1 VWLKRPNF
9 TAKINLVKKE
19 HFKGLDSLRFFAA
32 LAVFFTH
39 VELIKKFTGFG
50 THWIDPEERITKFTV
65 FQSVMSKEID
75 PISPLIAYSS
85 ALGVVFFFVLSGF
98 LITYLLLKEKESN
111 NSIAIGKFY
120 LRRALRI
127 WPLYYLIFILGFFVL
142 PYFDFFA
149 VPGQDIFFQQNFWGN
164 LLLYAFFMPNLAF
177 AIYTTAVPNIG
188 QSWSIGVEEQFYL
201 LWPLLIRKSKNVLK
215 SILWIAG
222 IIIALKGLILL
233 SAPFVKIEVLVV
245 LKKFLAMSKLECMAL
260 GGLGAY
266 VLFNKKDQIL
276 RIVYKPL
283 TQITSVIM
291 IPILIYFIPNALED
305 ILHLLF
311 SISFL
316 VIILNVAGNE
326 NSILRFENRVLQY
339 LGRISYGFY
348 MFHVMCI
355 VFTIHTLDKYI
366 GLNNDI
372 TTPQHIL
379 LYGISFLLTV
389 AVSSLS
395 YHIFEMAF
403 IRLKDKYAQPKLT
416 TETAHEDV

>member
-1 VWLKRPNF
+1 LKSLNF
-9 TAKINLVKKE
+9 TAKIFVVKKE
-19 HFKGLDSLRFFAA
+19 YFKGLDSLRFFAA

-75 PISPLIAYSS
+75 PLSPLIAYSS

-98 LITYLLLKEKESN
+98 LITYLLLKERQSN

-120 LRRALRI
+120 LRRAFRI

-142 PYFDFFA
+142 PYLDFFA
-149 VPGQDIFFQQNFWGN
+149 VPGQDNFFQQNFWGN
-164 LLLYAFFMPNLAF
+164 LMLYAFFMPNLAF
-177 AIYTTAVPNIG
+177 SIYTTAVPNIG

-201 LWPLLIRKSKNVLK
+201 VWPLLIRKSKNVLK

-222 IIIALKGLILL
+222 TIITLKGIILL
-233 SAPFVKIEVLVV
+233 SSPFVNIEVLAVI
-245 LKKFLAMSKLECMAL
+245 KKFLAMSKLECMAL

-266 VLFNKKDQIL
+266 VLFNNKEEIL
-276 RIVYKPL
+276 RIVYMPIS
-283 TQITSVIM
+283 QITSVVI
-291 IPILIYFIPNALED
+291 IPILIYFTPTAFED

-316 VIILNVAGNE
+316 VIILNVASNKK
-326 NSILRFENRVLQY
+326 SLLRFESRILQY

-355 VFTIHTLDKYI
+355 VFTIHFLDKYI
-366 GLNNDI
+366 GLDNDI
-372 TTPQHIL
+372 TTPQHLL

-395 YHIFEMAF
+395 YHIFEKAF
-403 IRLKDKYAQPKLT
+403 IRLKDKYAQPKS
-416 TETAHEDV
+416 EIAQEDV

>member
-1 VWLKRPNF
+1 M
-9 TAKINLVKKE
+9 VKKE
-19 HFKGLDSLRFFAA
+19 YFKGLDSLRFFAA

-75 PISPLIAYSS
+75 PLSPLIAYSS

-98 LITYLLLKEKESN
+98 LITYLLLKERQSN

-120 LRRALRI
+120 LRRAFRI

-142 PYFDFFA
+142 PYLDFFA
-149 VPGQDIFFQQNFWGN
+149 VPGQDNFFQQNFWGN
-164 LLLYAFFMPNLAF
+164 LMLYAFFMPNLAF
-177 AIYTTAVPNIG
+177 SIYTTAVPNIG

-201 LWPLLIRKSKNVLK
+201 VWPLLIRKSKNVLK

-222 IIIALKGLILL
+222 TIITLKGIILL
-233 SAPFVKIEVLVV
+233 SSPFVNIEVLAVI
-245 LKKFLAMSKLECMAL
+245 KKFLAMSKLECMAL

-266 VLFNKKDQIL
+266 VLFNNKEEIL
-276 RIVYKPL
+276 RIVYMPIS
-283 TQITSVIM
+283 QITSVVI
-291 IPILIYFIPNALED
+291 IPILIYFTPTAFED

-316 VIILNVAGNE
+316 VIILNVASNKK
-326 NSILRFENRVLQY
+326 SLLRFESRILQY

-355 VFTIHTLDKYI
+355 VFTIHFLDKYI
-366 GLNNDI
+366 GLDNDI
-372 TTPQHIL
+372 TTPQHLL

-395 YHIFEMAF
+395 YHIFEKAF
-403 IRLKDKYAQPKLT
+403 IRLKDKYAQPKS
-416 TETAHEDV
+416 EIAQEDV

>member
-1 VWLKRPNF
+1 
-9 TAKINLVKKE
+9 VKKE
-19 HFKGLDSLRFFAA
+19 YFKGLDSLRFFAA

-50 THWIDPEERITKFTV
+50 SHWIDPEERITKFTV

-98 LITYLLLKEKESN
+98 LITYLLLKEKQSN
-111 NSIAIGKFY
+111 NSIALGKFY

-142 PYFDFFA
+142 PYVDFFA
-149 VPGQDIFFQQNFWGN
+149 VPGQDNFFQQNFWGN
-164 LLLYAFFMPNLAF
+164 LLLYACFMPNLAF

-188 QSWSIGVEEQFYL
+188 QSWSVGVEEQFYL

-222 IIIALKGLILL
+222 TIITLKGLILL
-233 SAPFVKIEVLVV
+233 SAPFVKIESLIV

-266 VLFNKKDQIL
+266 FLFHKKEQLLHI
-276 RIVYKPL
+276 IYKPL
-283 TQITSVIM
+283 SQILSVIM
-291 IPILIYFIPNALED
+291 IPILIYFIPTALED

-326 NSILRFENRVLQY
+326 KSLLKFENRVLQY

-416 TETAHEDV
+416 TETAQEDV

>member
-1 VWLKRPNF
+1 M
-9 TAKINLVKKE
+9 KKE
-19 HFKGLDSLRFFAA
+19 YFKGLDSLRFFAA

-75 PISPLIAYSS
+75 PLSPLIAYSS

-98 LITYLLLKEKESN
+98 LITFLLLKEKEQN
-111 NSIAIGKFY
+111 NSIAIKKFY

-142 PYFDFFA
+142 PYLDFFA
-149 VPGQDIFFQQNFWGN
+149 VPGQDNFFQQNFWGN

-177 AIYTTAVPNIG
+177 SIYTTAVPNIG

-215 SILWIAG
+215 SILWITS

-233 SAPFVKIEVLVV
+233 SAPFVKLDALVV

-266 VLFNKKDQIL
+266 VLFNNKEKIL
-276 RIVYKPL
+276 RIVYRPIS
-283 TQITSVIM
+283 QITSVVIL
-291 IPILIYFIPNALED
+291 PILIYFTPTAFED

-316 VIILNVAGNE
+316 VIILNVASNE
-326 NSILRFENRVLQY
+326 KSLLRFENSTLQY

-348 MFHVMCI
+348 MFHVICI
-355 VFTIHTLDKYI
+355 VFTIHFLDKYI
-366 GLNNDI
+366 GLDNDI
-372 TTPQHIL
+372 SKPQHIL
-379 LYGISFLLTV
+379 LYGLSFLLTV

-395 YHIFEMAF
+395 YHIFEKAF
-403 IRLKDKYAQPKLT
+403 IRLKDKYAQPQPR
-416 TETAHEDV
+416 TEIAQEDV

>member
-1 VWLKRPNF
+1 MKSLNF
-9 TAKINLVKKE
+9 TPKNILVKKE
-19 HFKGLDSLRFFAA
+19 YFKGLDSLRFFAA

-50 THWIDPEERITKFTV
+50 THWIDPEERITKFNV
-65 FQSVMSKEID
+65 FQSVISKEID
-75 PISPLIAYSS
+75 PLSPLIAYSS

-98 LITYLLLKEKESN
+98 LITYLLLKEKQSN
-111 NSIAIGKFY
+111 NTIAIGKFY
-120 LRRALRI
+120 LRRAFRI
-127 WPLYYLIFILGFFVL
+127 WPLYYLIFVLGFFVL
-142 PYFDFFA
+142 PFFDFFA
-149 VPGQDIFFQQNFWGN
+149 VPGQDNFFQQNFWGN
-164 LLLYAFFMPNLAF
+164 LTLYAFFMPNLAF
-177 AIYTTAVPNIG
+177 SIYTTAVPNIG

-222 IIIALKGLILL
+222 CIIVLKGIILL
-233 SAPFVKIEVLVV
+233 FSPFVKLDALVV

-266 VLFNKKDQIL
+266 ILFNKKEKIL
-276 RIVYKPL
+276 HLVYKPISQVL
-283 TQITSVIM
+283 SIVI
-291 IPILIYFIPNALED
+291 IPILIYFTPTAFED

-316 VIILNVAGNE
+316 VIILNVASNE
-326 NSILRFENRVLQY
+326 KSLLRFENRILQY

-355 VFTIHTLDKYI
+355 VFTIHFLDKYV
-366 GLNNDI
+366 GLDNDI
-372 TTPQHIL
+372 NTPQHLL

-395 YHIFEMAF
+395 YHIFEKAF
-403 IRLKDKYAQPKLT
+403 IRLKDKYAQPNPK
-416 TETAHEDV
+416 TEIAQEDV

>member
-1 VWLKRPNF
+1 M
-9 TAKINLVKKE
+9 KKE
-19 HFKGLDSLRFFAA
+19 YFKGLDSFRFFAA

-50 THWIDPEERITKFTV
+50 SHWIDPEERITKFTV

-75 PISPLIAYSS
+75 PLSPLIAYSS

-111 NSIAIGKFY
+111 KTVQIGKFY
-120 LRRALRI
+120 LRRAFRI

-142 PYFDFFA
+142 PNLELFA
-149 VPGQDIFFQQNFWGN
+149 VPGQDVFFNQNFWGN
-164 LLLYAFFMPNLAF
+164 LMLYAFFMPNLAF
-177 AIYTTAVPNIG
+177 SIYTTAVPNIG

-215 SILWIAG
+215 SILWIIG
-222 IIIALKGLILL
+222 TLVALKGVLLL
-233 SAPFVKIEVLVV
+233 SFPFIKLEAFVV
-245 LKKFLAMSKLECMAL
+245 IKKFLAMSKLECMAL

-266 VLFNKKDQIL
+266 VFFTKKEKILRVIFKPIAQIL
-276 RIVYKPL
+276 ALV
-283 TQITSVIM
+283 M
-291 IPILIYFIPNALED
+291 IPVLIYFIPTAFED
-305 ILHLLF
+305 VLHLLF

-316 VIILNVAGNE
+316 IIILNVAGNE
-326 NSILRFENRVLQY
+326 KSFLRFENKLLQY
-339 LGRISYGFY
+339 LGRISFGFY

-355 VFTIHTLDKYI
+355 VFTIHILDKYI
-366 GLNNDI
+366 GLNKDI
-372 TTPQHIL
+372 STKQHIL

-395 YHIFEMAF
+395 YHIFEKAF
-403 IRLKDKYAQPKLT
+403 IRLKDKYAQPKPT
-416 TETAHEDV
+416 TEIAPKDV

>member
-1 VWLKRPNF
+1 M
-9 TAKINLVKKE
+9 
-19 HFKGLDSLRFFAA
+19 RFFAA

-50 THWIDPEERITKFTV
+50 SHWIDPEERITKFTV

-75 PISPLIAYSS
+75 PLSPLIAYSS

-98 LITYLLLKEKESN
+98 LITFLLLKEKQEN

-127 WPLYYLIFILGFFVL
+127 WPLYYLIFLLGFFVL
-142 PYFDFFA
+142 PYLEIFSVPEQDVFFH
-149 VPGQDIFFQQNFWGN
+149 QNFWGN
-164 LLLYAFFMPNLAF
+164 LILYAFFMPNLAF
-177 AIYTTAVPNIG
+177 SIYTTAVPNIG

-201 LWPLLIRKSKNVLK
+201 LWPLLIRKSKNVLR

-222 IIIALKGLILL
+222 IIIALKGVLL
-233 SAPFVKIEVLVV
+233 FSFPFIQLEAIVV
-245 LKKFLAMSKLECMAL
+245 IKKFLAMSKLECMAL
-260 GGLGAY
+260 GGFGAY
-266 VLFNKKDQIL
+266 VFFNKKEAIL
-276 RIVYKPL
+276 QVIFKPL
-283 TQITSVIM
+283 AQVLAVVM
-291 IPILIYFIPNALED
+291 IPILIYFMPTALED
-305 ILHLLF
+305 VLHLLF

-316 VIILNVAGNE
+316 IIILNAAGNE
-326 NSILRFENRVLQY
+326 KSFFRFENRILQY

-355 VFTIHTLDKYI
+355 VFTIHTLDNYI

-395 YHIFEMAF
+395 YHIFEKAF
-403 IRLKDKYAQPKLT
+403 IRLKDKYAQPKPT
-416 TETAHEDV
+416 TEITEKDV

>member
-1 VWLKRPNF
+1 M
-9 TAKINLVKKE
+9 VKKE
-19 HFKGLDSLRFFAA
+19 YFKGLDSLRFFAA

-75 PISPLIAYSS
+75 PLSPLIAYSS

-111 NSIAIGKFY
+111 KTVQIGKFY
-120 LRRALRI
+120 LRRAFRI

-142 PYFDFFA
+142 PNLELFA
-149 VPGQDIFFQQNFWGN
+149 VPGQDVFFNQNFWGN

-177 AIYTTAVPNIG
+177 SIYTTAVPNIG

-201 LWPLLIRKSKNVLK
+201 LWPLLLRKSKNVLK
-215 SILWIAG
+215 PILWIAG
-222 IIIALKGLILL
+222 SIIALKGILL
-233 SAPFVKIEVLVV
+233 LSFPFIKLDALVV
-245 LKKFLAMSKLECMAL
+245 IKKFLAMSKLECMAL

-266 VLFNKKDQIL
+266 VLFNKKEEVL
-276 RIVYKPL
+276 RIIFKPV
-283 TQITSVIM
+283 TQIMAVVV
-291 IPILIYFIPNALED
+291 IPILIYFIPTAFED
-305 ILHLLF
+305 VLHLLF

-326 NSILRFENRVLQY
+326 KVLLRFENRVLQY

-355 VFTIHTLDKYI
+355 VFTIHILDKYI
-366 GLNNDI
+366 GLDNDI
-372 TTPQHIL
+372 TTAQHIL

-395 YHIFEMAF
+395 YHIFEKAF
-403 IRLKDKYAQPKLT
+403 IRLKDKYAQPKPT
-416 TETAHEDV
+416 TKIAQEDV

>member
-1 VWLKRPNF
+1 MKSLNF
-9 TAKINLVKKE
+9 TTKIFLVKKE
-19 HFKGLDSLRFFAA
+19 YFKGLDSLRFFAA

-75 PISPLIAYSS
+75 PLSPLIAYSS

-98 LITYLLLKEKESN
+98 LITFLLLKEKEQN
-111 NSIAIGKFY
+111 NSIAIKKFY

-142 PYFDFFA
+142 PYLDFFA
-149 VPGQDIFFQQNFWGN
+149 VPGQDNFFQQNFWGN

-177 AIYTTAVPNIG
+177 SIYTTAVPNIG

-215 SILWIAG
+215 SILWITS

-233 SAPFVKIEVLVV
+233 SAPFVKLDALVV
-245 LKKFLAMSKLECMAL
+245 LKKFLAMSKLECMAI

-266 VLFNKKDQIL
+266 VLFNNKEKIL
-276 RIVYKPL
+276 RIVYRPIS
-283 TQITSVIM
+283 QITSVVIL
-291 IPILIYFIPNALED
+291 PILIYFTPTAFED

-316 VIILNVAGNE
+316 VIILNVASNE
-326 NSILRFENRVLQY
+326 KSLLRFENSTLQY

-355 VFTIHTLDKYI
+355 VFTIHFLDKYI
-366 GLNNDI
+366 GLDNDI
-372 TTPQHIL
+372 SKPQHLL
-379 LYGISFLLTV
+379 LYGLSFLLTV

-395 YHIFEMAF
+395 YHIFEKAF
-403 IRLKDKYAQPKLT
+403 IRLKDKYAQPKPR
-416 TETAHEDV
+416 TEIAQEDV

>member
-1 VWLKRPNF
+1 
-9 TAKINLVKKE
+9 VKKE
-19 HFKGLDSLRFFAA
+19 YFKGLDSLRFFAA

-75 PISPLIAYSS
+75 PLSPIIAYSS

-98 LITYLLLKEKESN
+98 LITYLLFKEKEAN
-111 NSIAIGKFY
+111 GSIAIGKFY
-120 LRRALRI
+120 LRRAFRI
-127 WPLYYLIFILGFFVL
+127 WPLYYLIFLLGFFVL
-142 PYFDFFA
+142 PTFDFFA
-149 VPGQDIFFQQNFWGN
+149 VPGQDVFFKQNFWGN
-164 LLLYAFFMPNLAF
+164 LILYALFMPNLAF
-177 AIYTTAVPNIG
+177 SIYTTAVPNIG

-215 SILWIAG
+215 SILWITG
-222 IIIALKGLILL
+222 TVITLKGILL
-233 SAPFVKIEVLVV
+233 LATPLLKFESLVV

-266 VLFNKKDQIL
+266 VLFNKKEEIL
-276 RIVYKPL
+276 RIVYKPFS
-283 TQITSVIM
+283 QITSVLI
-291 IPILIYFIPNALED
+291 IPILIYFTPTAFED

-316 VIILNVAGNE
+316 VIILNVASNE
-326 NSILRFENRVLQY
+326 KSLLRFENRILQY

-355 VFTIHTLDKYI
+355 VFTIHLLDKYV
-366 GLNNDI
+366 GLDNDI
-372 TTPQHIL
+372 STPQHLL

-395 YHIFEMAF
+395 YHIFEKAF
-403 IRLKDKYAQPKLT
+403 IRLKDKYAQPKST
-416 TETAHEDV
+416 TEIAPKDV

>member
-1 VWLKRPNF
+1 MKSLKF
-9 TAKINLVKKE
+9 TAKNLLVKKE
-19 HFKGLDSLRFFAA
+19 YFKGLDSLRFFAA

-50 THWIDPEERITKFTV
+50 SHWIDPEERITKFTV

-75 PISPLIAYSS
+75 PLSPLIAYSS

-111 NSIAIGKFY
+111 KTIKIGKFY
-120 LRRALRI
+120 LRRAFRI

-142 PYFDFFA
+142 PNLELFA
-149 VPGQDIFFQQNFWGN
+149 VPGQDVFFNQNFWGN
-164 LLLYAFFMPNLAF
+164 LMLYAFFMPNLAF
-177 AIYTTAVPNIG
+177 SIYTTAVPNIG

-215 SILWIAG
+215 SVLWIAG
-222 IIIALKGLILL
+222 SIIALKGILL
-233 SAPFVKIEVLVV
+233 LSFPFIKLEALVV
-245 LKKFLAMSKLECMAL
+245 IKKFLAMSKLECMAL

-266 VLFNKKDQIL
+266 VLFNKKEEVL
-276 RIVYKPL
+276 RIIYKPVS
-283 TQITSVIM
+283 QIMAVVF
-291 IPILIYFIPNALED
+291 IPILIYFIPTAFED
-305 ILHLLF
+305 VLHLLF
-311 SISFL
+311 SVSFL

-326 NSILRFENRVLQY
+326 KVLLRFENPILQY

-355 VFTIHTLDKYI
+355 VFTIHILDKYI
-366 GLNNDI
+366 GLDNDI

-395 YHIFEMAF
+395 YHIFEKAF
-403 IRLKDKYAQPKLT
+403 IRLKDKYAQPKPT
-416 TETAHEDV
+416 TEIAQEDV

>member
-1 VWLKRPNF
+1 LKSLNF
-9 TAKINLVKKE
+9 TAKIFVVKKE
-19 HFKGLDSLRFFAA
+19 YFKGLDSLRFFAA

-50 THWIDPEERITKFTV
+50 SHWIDPEERITKFTV
-65 FQSVMSKEID
+65 FQSVMAKEID
-75 PISPLIAYSS
+75 ALSPLIAYSS

-98 LITYLLLKEKESN
+98 LITFLLLREKEQN
-111 NSIAIGKFY
+111 NSIDIRKFY

-127 WPLYYLIFILGFFVL
+127 WPLYYLIFILGFFAL
-142 PYFDFFA
+142 PYLDFFA
-149 VPGQDIFFQQNFWGN
+149 VPGQDKFFQQNFWGN
-164 LLLYAFFMPNLAF
+164 LMLYAFFMPNLAF
-177 AIYTTAVPNIG
+177 SIFTTAVPNIG

-201 LWPLLIRKSKNVLK
+201 LWPLLISKSRNVLK
-215 SILWIAG
+215 SILWITG
-222 IIIALKGLILL
+222 TIIALKGLLLL
-233 SAPFVKIEVLVV
+233 SFPFVKFEYLIV

-266 VLFNKKDQIL
+266 MLFSKKEEL
-276 RIVYKPL
+276 LSFVYKPL
-283 TQITSVIM
+283 SQIIALIS
-291 IPILIYFIPNALED
+291 IPLLIYFIPTPFED

-311 SISFL
+311 SMSFL

-326 NSILRFENRVLQY
+326 KSFLRFENRTLQY

-355 VFTIHTLDKYI
+355 VFTIHALDKYM
-366 GLNNDI
+366 GLDNDI

-389 AVSSLS
+389 ALSSLS
-395 YHIFEMAF
+395 YHIFEKAF
-403 IRLKDKYAQPKLT
+403 IRLKDKYAQPKPT
-416 TETAHEDV
+416 TEIAQEDV

>member
-1 VWLKRPNF
+1 LKSPNF

-222 IIIALKGLILL
+222 TIIALKGIILI
-233 SAPFVKIEVLVV
+233 SAPFVKLEALVV

-266 VLFNKKDQIL
+266 LLFNKQDQLLRIIYRPLSQIL
-276 RIVYKPL
+276 
-283 TQITSVIM
+283 SVIM
-291 IPILIYFIPNALED
+291 IPILIYFIPTALED

-316 VIILNVAGNE
+316 VVILNVAGNE
-326 NSILRFENRVLQY
+326 KSLFKFENRVLQY

-416 TETAHEDV
+416 TETAQEDV

>member
-1 VWLKRPNF
+1 MKSLKF
-9 TAKINLVKKE
+9 TAKNLLVKKE
-19 HFKGLDSLRFFAA
+19 YFKGLDSLRFFAA

-75 PISPLIAYSS
+75 PLSPLIAYSS

-98 LITYLLLKEKESN
+98 LITYLLLKENESN
-111 NSIAIGKFY
+111 KTIQIGKFY
-120 LRRALRI
+120 LRRAFRI

-142 PYFDFFA
+142 PNLELFA
-149 VPGQDIFFQQNFWGN
+149 VPGQDVFFNQNFWGN
-164 LLLYAFFMPNLAF
+164 LMLYAFFMPNLAF
-177 AIYTTAVPNIG
+177 SIYTTAVPNIG

-222 IIIALKGLILL
+222 SIIALKGILL
-233 SAPFVKIEVLVV
+233 LSFPFIKLEALVV
-245 LKKFLAMSKLECMAL
+245 IKKFLAMSKLECMAL

-266 VLFNKKDQIL
+266 VLFNKKEELL
-276 RIVYKPL
+276 RIIFKPVS
-283 TQITSVIM
+283 QIMAVVV
-291 IPILIYFIPNALED
+291 IPILIYFIPTAFED
-305 ILHLLF
+305 VLHLLF

-326 NSILRFENRVLQY
+326 KVLLRFENSILQY

-355 VFTIHTLDKYI
+355 VFTIHILDKYI
-366 GLNNDI
+366 GLDNDI

-395 YHIFEMAF
+395 YHIFEKAF
-403 IRLKDKYAQPKLT
+403 IRLKDKYAQPKPT
-416 TETAHEDV
+416 TEIAQEDV

>member
-1 VWLKRPNF
+1 M
-9 TAKINLVKKE
+9 KKE
-19 HFKGLDSLRFFAA
+19 YFKGLDSLRFFAA

-65 FQSVMSKEID
+65 FQSVISKEID

-98 LITYLLLKEKESN
+98 LITYLLLKEKQSN
-111 NSIAIGKFY
+111 NSIALGKFY
-120 LRRALRI
+120 IRRALRI

-142 PYFDFFA
+142 PYVDFFA
-149 VPGQDIFFQQNFWGN
+149 VPGQDNFFQQNFWGN
-164 LLLYAFFMPNLAF
+164 LLLYACFMPNLAF

-222 IIIALKGLILL
+222 TIITLKGLILL
-233 SAPFVKIEVLVV
+233 SAPFVKIESLIV

-266 VLFNKKDQIL
+266 FLFHKKEQLLHI
-276 RIVYKPL
+276 IYKPL
-283 TQITSVIM
+283 SQILSVIM
-291 IPILIYFIPNALED
+291 IPILIYFIPTALED

-326 NSILRFENRVLQY
+326 KSLLKFENRVLQY

-416 TETAHEDV
+416 TETAQEDV

>member
-1 VWLKRPNF
+1 LKSLNF
-9 TAKINLVKKE
+9 TTKNFLVKKE
-19 HFKGLDSLRFFAA
+19 YFKGLDSLRFFAA

-65 FQSVMSKEID
+65 FQSVMSKEIE
-75 PISPLIAYSS
+75 PLSPLIAYSS

-98 LITYLLLKEKESN
+98 LITYLLFKEKEANGSV
-111 NSIAIGKFY
+111 AIGKFY
-120 LRRALRI
+120 LRRAFRI
-127 WPLYYLIFILGFFVL
+127 WPLYYLIFLLGFFVL

-149 VPGQDIFFQQNFWGN
+149 VPGQDVFFKQNFWGN
-164 LLLYAFFMPNLAF
+164 LILYALFMPNLAF

-188 QSWSIGVEEQFYL
+188 QAWSIGVEEQFYL

-215 SILWIAG
+215 SILWITG
-222 IIIALKGLILL
+222 TVITLKGILL
-233 SAPFVKIEVLVV
+233 LATPFPKFESLVV

-266 VLFNKKDQIL
+266 VLFNKKEEIL
-276 RIVYKPL
+276 RIVYKPIS
-283 TQITSVIM
+283 QITSVLI
-291 IPILIYFIPNALED
+291 IPILIYFTPTAFED

-316 VIILNVAGNE
+316 VIILNVASNE
-326 NSILRFENRVLQY
+326 KSLLRFESRVLQY

-355 VFTIHTLDKYI
+355 VFTIHFLDKYI
-366 GLNNDI
+366 GLDNDI
-372 TTPQHIL
+372 NTPQHLL

-395 YHIFEMAF
+395 YHIFEKAF
-403 IRLKDKYAQPKLT
+403 IRLKDKYAQPKPT
-416 TETAHEDV
+416 TEIAPKDV

>member
-1 VWLKRPNF
+1 V
-9 TAKINLVKKE
+9 VKKE
-19 HFKGLDSLRFFAA
+19 YFKGLDSLRFFAA

-75 PISPLIAYSS
+75 PLSPLIAYSS

-111 NSIAIGKFY
+111 KTVQIGKFY
-120 LRRALRI
+120 LRRAFRI

-142 PYFDFFA
+142 PNLELFA
-149 VPGQDIFFQQNFWGN
+149 VPGQDVFFNQNFWGN

-177 AIYTTAVPNIG
+177 SIYTTAVPNIG

-201 LWPLLIRKSKNVLK
+201 LWPLLLRKSKNVLK
-215 SILWIAG
+215 PILWIAG
-222 IIIALKGLILL
+222 SIIALKGILL
-233 SAPFVKIEVLVV
+233 LSFPFIKLDALVV
-245 LKKFLAMSKLECMAL
+245 IKKFLAMSKLECMSL

-266 VLFNKKDQIL
+266 VLFNKKEEVL
-276 RIVYKPL
+276 RIIFKPV
-283 TQITSVIM
+283 TQIMAVVV
-291 IPILIYFIPNALED
+291 IPILIYFIPTAFED
-305 ILHLLF
+305 VLHLLF

-326 NSILRFENRVLQY
+326 KVLLRFENRVLQY
-339 LGRISYGFY
+339 LGRISYGLY

-355 VFTIHTLDKYI
+355 VFTIHILDKYI
-366 GLNNDI
+366 GLDNDI
-372 TTPQHIL
+372 TTAQHIL

-395 YHIFEMAF
+395 YHIFEKAF
-403 IRLKDKYAQPKLT
+403 IRLKDKYAQPKPT
-416 TETAHEDV
+416 TKIAQEDV

>member
-1 VWLKRPNF
+1 M
-9 TAKINLVKKE
+9 KKE
-19 HFKGLDSLRFFAA
+19 YFKGLDGLRFFAA

-50 THWIDPEERITKFTV
+50 SHWIDPEERITKFTV

-75 PISPLIAYSS
+75 PLSPLIAYSS

-111 NSIAIGKFY
+111 KTIQIGKFY
-120 LRRALRI
+120 LRRAFRI

-142 PYFDFFA
+142 PNIGLFA
-149 VPGQDIFFQQNFWGN
+149 VPGQDVFFNQNFWGN

-177 AIYTTAVPNIG
+177 SIYTTAVPNIG

-222 IIIALKGLILL
+222 AIVAFKGILL
-233 SAPFVKIEVLVV
+233 LTFPFIKLEALVV
-245 LKKFLAMSKLECMAL
+245 IKKFLAMSKLECMAL

-266 VLFNKKDQIL
+266 ILFNKKEEVL
-276 RIVYKPL
+276 RIIFKPVS
-283 TQITSVIM
+283 QIMALGV
-291 IPILIYFIPNALED
+291 IPILIYFIPTAFED
-305 ILHLLF
+305 VLHLLF

-326 NSILRFENRVLQY
+326 KVLLRFENPILQY

-355 VFTIHTLDKYI
+355 VFTIHILDKYI
-366 GLNNDI
+366 GLDNDI

-395 YHIFEMAF
+395 YHIFEKAF
-403 IRLKDKYAQPKLT
+403 IRLKDKYAQPKPT
-416 TETAHEDV
+416 TEIAQEDV

>member
-1 VWLKRPNF
+1 M
-9 TAKINLVKKE
+9 KKE
-19 HFKGLDSLRFFAA
+19 YFKGLDSLRFFAA

-75 PISPLIAYSS
+75 PLSPLIAYSS

-98 LITYLLLKEKESN
+98 LITFLLLKEKEQN
-111 NSIAIGKFY
+111 NSIAIKKFY

-127 WPLYYLIFILGFFVL
+127 WPLYYLIFILGFFIL
-142 PYFDFFA
+142 PYLDFFA

-177 AIYTTAVPNIG
+177 SIYTTAVPNIG

-215 SILWIAG
+215 SILWITS

-233 SAPFVKIEVLVV
+233 SAPFVKLDALVV

-266 VLFNKKDQIL
+266 VLFSNKEKIL
-276 RIVYKPL
+276 RIVYRPIS
-283 TQITSVIM
+283 QITSVVIL
-291 IPILIYFIPNALED
+291 PILIYFTPTAFED

-316 VIILNVAGNE
+316 VIILNVASNE
-326 NSILRFENRVLQY
+326 KSLLRFENSTLQY

-355 VFTIHTLDKYI
+355 VFTIHFLDKYI
-366 GLNNDI
+366 GLDNDI
-372 TTPQHIL
+372 STLQHML
-379 LYGISFLLTV
+379 LYSISFLLTV

-395 YHIFEMAF
+395 YHIFEKAF
-403 IRLKDKYAQPKLT
+403 IRLKDKYAQPQPR
-416 TETAHEDV
+416 TEIAQEDV

>member
-1 VWLKRPNF
+1 MKSLNF
-9 TAKINLVKKE
+9 TAKFNLVKKE

-75 PISPLIAYSS
+75 PLSPLIAYSS

-98 LITYLLLKEKESN
+98 LITFLLLKEKKQN
-111 NSIAIGKFY
+111 NSIAIKKFY

-127 WPLYYLIFILGFFVL
+127 WPLYYLIFILGFFIL
-142 PYFDFFA
+142 PYLDFFA

-177 AIYTTAVPNIG
+177 SIYTTAVPNIG

-215 SILWIAG
+215 SILWITS

-233 SAPFVKIEVLVV
+233 SAPFVKLDALVV

-266 VLFNKKDQIL
+266 VLFSNKEKIL
-276 RIVYKPL
+276 RIVYRPIS
-283 TQITSVIM
+283 QITSVVIL
-291 IPILIYFIPNALED
+291 PILIYFTPTAFED

-316 VIILNVAGNE
+316 VIILNVASNE
-326 NSILRFENRVLQY
+326 KSLLRFENSTLQY

-355 VFTIHTLDKYI
+355 VFTIHFLDKYI
-366 GLNNDI
+366 GLDNDI
-372 TTPQHIL
+372 STLQHML

-395 YHIFEMAF
+395 YHIFEKAF
-403 IRLKDKYAQPKLT
+403 IRLKDKYAQPQPR
-416 TETAHEDV
+416 TEIAQEDV

>member
-1 VWLKRPNF
+1 
-9 TAKINLVKKE
+9 VKKE
-19 HFKGLDSLRFFAA
+19 YFKGLDSLRFFAA

-50 THWIDPEERITKFTV
+50 SHWIDPEERITKFTV
-65 FQSVMSKEID
+65 FQSVMAKEID
-75 PISPLIAYSS
+75 ALSPLIAYSS

-98 LITYLLLKEKESN
+98 LITFLLLKEKEQN
-111 NSIAIGKFY
+111 NSIAVKKFY

-142 PYFDFFA
+142 PYFDFFS
-149 VPGQDIFFQQNFWGN
+149 VPGQDKFFQQNFWGN
-164 LLLYAFFMPNLAF
+164 LMLYAVFMPNLAF
-177 AIYTTAVPNIG
+177 SIYTTAVPNIG

-215 SILWIAG
+215 SILWITG
-222 IIIALKGLILL
+222 TIIALKGLLLL
-233 SAPFVKIEVLVV
+233 SFPYVKFESLVV

-266 VLFNKKDQIL
+266 MLFNKKEELL
-276 RIVYKPL
+276 RLVYKPQS
-283 TQITSVIM
+283 QIIALIS
-291 IPILIYFIPNALED
+291 IPLLIYFIPTPFED

-316 VIILNVAGNE
+316 VIILNVASNE
-326 NSILRFENRVLQY
+326 KSFLRFENRTLQY

-355 VFTIHTLDKYI
+355 VFTIHSLDKYMS
-366 GLNNDI
+366 LDNDI
-372 TTPQHIL
+372 TTQQHIL

-389 AVSSLS
+389 ALSSLS
-395 YHIFEMAF
+395 YHIFEKVF
-403 IRLKDKYAQPKLT
+403 IRLKDKYAKPKPT
-416 TETAHEDV
+416 TEITQEDV

>member
-1 VWLKRPNF
+1 
-9 TAKINLVKKE
+9 
-19 HFKGLDSLRFFAA
+19 LDSLRFFAA

-50 THWIDPEERITKFTV
+50 THWIDPEERITKFNV
-65 FQSVMSKEID
+65 FQSVISKEID
-75 PISPLIAYSS
+75 PLSPLIAYSS

-98 LITYLLLKEKESN
+98 LITYLLLKEKQSN
-111 NSIAIGKFY
+111 NTIAIGKFY
-120 LRRALRI
+120 LRRAFRI
-127 WPLYYLIFILGFFVL
+127 WPLYYLIFVLGFFVL

-149 VPGQDIFFQQNFWGN
+149 VPGQDNFFKQNFWGN
-164 LLLYAFFMPNLAF
+164 LTLYAFFMPNLAF
-177 AIYTTAVPNIG
+177 SIYTTAVPNIG

-215 SILWIAG
+215 SIFWIAG
-222 IIIALKGLILL
+222 CIIVLKGIILL
-233 SAPFVKIEVLVV
+233 FSPFVKLDALVV

-260 GGLGAY
+260 GGLGAHI
-266 VLFNKKDQIL
+266 LFNKKEKIL
-276 RIVYKPL
+276 HLVYKPISQVL
-283 TQITSVIM
+283 SIVI
-291 IPILIYFIPNALED
+291 IPILIYFTPTAFED

-316 VIILNVAGNE
+316 VIILNVASNE
-326 NSILRFENRVLQY
+326 KSLFRFENRILQY

-355 VFTIHTLDKYI
+355 VFTIHFLDKYV
-366 GLNNDI
+366 GLDNDI
-372 TTPQHIL
+372 NTPQHLL

-395 YHIFEMAF
+395 YHIFEKAF
-403 IRLKDKYAQPKLT
+403 IRLKDKYAQPNPK
-416 TETAHEDV
+416 TEIAQEDV

>member
-1 VWLKRPNF
+1 
-9 TAKINLVKKE
+9 VKKE
-19 HFKGLDSLRFFAA
+19 YFNGLDSLRFFAA

-75 PISPLIAYSS
+75 PLSPLISYSS

-98 LITYLLLKEKESN
+98 LITFLLLKEKEQN
-111 NSIAIGKFY
+111 NSIAIKKFY

-142 PYFDFFA
+142 PYLDFFA
-149 VPGQDIFFQQNFWGN
+149 VPGQDNFFQQNFWGN
-164 LLLYAFFMPNLAF
+164 LTLYAFFMPNLAF

-201 LWPLLIRKSKNVLK
+201 LWPLLIRKSKNVIK
-215 SILWIAG
+215 SILWITG
-222 IIIALKGLILL
+222 TIIALKGIILL
-233 SAPFVKIEVLVV
+233 SSPFVKLDALIV
-245 LKKFLAMSKLECMAL
+245 LKKFLAMSKLECLAL

-266 VLFNKKDQIL
+266 VLFNNKEKIL
-276 RIVYKPL
+276 RIVYRPIS
-283 TQITSVIM
+283 QITSVVIL
-291 IPILIYFIPNALED
+291 PILIYFTPTAFED

-316 VIILNVAGNE
+316 VIILNVASNE
-326 NSILRFENRVLQY
+326 KSILKFENRIFQY

-355 VFTIHTLDKYI
+355 VFTIHFLDKYI
-366 GLNNDI
+366 GLDNDI
-372 TTPQHIL
+372 SKPQHIL

-389 AVSSLS
+389 ALSSLS
-395 YHIFEMAF
+395 YHIFEKAF
-403 IRLKDKYAQPKLT
+403 IRLKDKYAQPKPT
-416 TETAHEDV
+416 TEIAQEDV

>member
-1 VWLKRPNF
+1 M
-9 TAKINLVKKE
+9 KKE
-19 HFKGLDSLRFFAA
+19 YFKGLDSLRFFAA

-75 PISPLIAYSS
+75 PLSPLIAYSS

-98 LITYLLLKEKESN
+98 LITFLLLKEKEQN
-111 NSIAIGKFY
+111 NSIAIKKFY

-127 WPLYYLIFILGFFVL
+127 WPLYYLIFILGFFIL
-142 PYFDFFA
+142 PYLDFFA

-177 AIYTTAVPNIG
+177 SIYTTAVPNIG

-215 SILWIAG
+215 SILWITS

-233 SAPFVKIEVLVV
+233 SAPFVKLDALVV

-266 VLFNKKDQIL
+266 VLFSNKEKIL
-276 RIVYKPL
+276 RIVYRPIS
-283 TQITSVIM
+283 QITSVVIL
-291 IPILIYFIPNALED
+291 PILIYFTPTAFED

-316 VIILNVAGNE
+316 VIILNVASNE
-326 NSILRFENRVLQY
+326 KSLLRFENSTLQY

-355 VFTIHTLDKYI
+355 VFTIHFLDKYI
-366 GLNNDI
+366 GLDNDI
-372 TTPQHIL
+372 STLQHML

-395 YHIFEMAF
+395 YHIFEKAF
-403 IRLKDKYAQPKLT
+403 IRLKDKYAQPQPR
-416 TETAHEDV
+416 TEIAQEDV

>member
-1 VWLKRPNF
+1 MKSLNF
-9 TAKINLVKKE
+9 TAKNFLVKKE
-19 HFKGLDSLRFFAA
+19 YFKGLDSLRFFAA

-50 THWIDPEERITKFTV
+50 SHWIDPEERITKFTV

-75 PISPLIAYSS
+75 PLSPLIAYSS

-98 LITYLLLKEKESN
+98 LITYLLLKEKESFQT
-111 NSIAIGKFY
+111 IQIGKFY
-120 LRRALRI
+120 LRRAFRI

-142 PYFDFFA
+142 PNLSLFA
-149 VPGQDIFFQQNFWGN
+149 VPGQDVFFNQNFWGN

-177 AIYTTAVPNIG
+177 SIYTTAVPNIG

-222 IIIALKGLILL
+222 GVITLKGVLLL
-233 SAPFVKIEVLVV
+233 SFPFVKLEALVV
-245 LKKFLAMSKLECMAL
+245 IKKFLAMSKLECMAL
-260 GGLGAY
+260 GALGAY
-266 VLFNKKDQIL
+266 ILFNKKEKLL
-276 RIVYKPL
+276 RIIFKPTSQVLAVLLIPVY
-283 TQITSVIM
+283 
-291 IPILIYFIPNALED
+291 IYFIPTAFED

-311 SISFL
+311 SVSFL

-326 NSILRFENRVLQY
+326 KVLLRFENRLLQY

-366 GLNNDI
+366 GLNNDV

-379 LYGISFLLTV
+379 LYGISFLLSV

-395 YHIFEMAF
+395 YHIFEKAF
-403 IRLKDKYAQPKLT
+403 IRLKDKFAQPKLT
-416 TETAHEDV
+416 TEIAQKDV

>member
-1 VWLKRPNF
+1 M
-9 TAKINLVKKE
+9 KKE
-19 HFKGLDSLRFFAA
+19 YFKGLDSLRFFAA

-50 THWIDPEERITKFTV
+50 SHWIDPEERITKFTV
-65 FQSVMSKEID
+65 FQSVLSKEID
-75 PISPLIAYSS
+75 PLSPLIAYSS

-98 LITYLLLKEKESN
+98 LITYLLLQEKVQN
-111 NSIAIGKFY
+111 KSIQIGKFY
-120 LRRALRI
+120 LRRAFRI
-127 WPLYYLIFILGFFVL
+127 WPLYYFIFILGFFVL
-142 PYFDFFA
+142 PNFQTFA
-149 VPGQDIFFQQNFWGN
+149 VPGQDVFFNQNFWGN

-177 AIYTTAVPNIG
+177 SIYTTAVPNIG

-222 IIIALKGLILL
+222 GIIALKGLLLL
-233 SAPFVKIEVLVV
+233 SFPFVKIEALVV
-245 LKKFLAMSKLECMAL
+245 IKKFLAMSKLECMAL

-266 VLFNKKDQIL
+266 IFFNKKEAIL
-276 RIVYKPL
+276 QLIYKPIVQVFAL
-283 TQITSVIM
+283 VMVPTF
-291 IPILIYFIPNALED
+291 IYFIPTVLED

-311 SISFL
+311 SLSFL

-326 NSILRFENRVLQY
+326 KSIFRFENRILQY

-355 VFTIHTLDKYI
+355 VFTVHALENTI
-366 GLNNDI
+366 GLNKDI

-389 AVSSLS
+389 AVSSIS
-395 YHIFEMAF
+395 YYTFEKAF
-403 IRLKDKYAQPKLT
+403 IRLKDKYAQPKPT
-416 TETAHEDV
+416 TEITQKDV

>member
-1 VWLKRPNF
+1 M
-9 TAKINLVKKE
+9 KKE
-19 HFKGLDSLRFFAA
+19 YFNGLDSLRFFAA

-75 PISPLIAYSS
+75 PLSPLISYSS

-98 LITYLLLKEKESN
+98 LITFLLLKEKEQN
-111 NSIAIGKFY
+111 NSIAIKKFY

-142 PYFDFFA
+142 PYLDFFA
-149 VPGQDIFFQQNFWGN
+149 VPGQDNFFQQNFWGN
-164 LLLYAFFMPNLAF
+164 LTLYAFFMPNLAF

-201 LWPLLIRKSKNVLK
+201 LWPLLIRKSKNILK
-215 SILWIAG
+215 SILWITG
-222 IIIALKGLILL
+222 TIIALKGIILL
-233 SAPFVKIEVLVV
+233 SSPFVKLDALIV

-266 VLFNKKDQIL
+266 VLFNNKEKIL
-276 RIVYKPL
+276 RIVYRPIS
-283 TQITSVIM
+283 QITSVVIL
-291 IPILIYFIPNALED
+291 PILIYFTPTAFED

-316 VIILNVAGNE
+316 VIILNVASNE
-326 NSILRFENRVLQY
+326 KSILKFENRIFQY

-355 VFTIHTLDKYI
+355 VFTIHFLDKYI
-366 GLNNDI
+366 GLDNDI
-372 TTPQHIL
+372 SKPQHIL

-389 AVSSLS
+389 ALSSLS
-395 YHIFEMAF
+395 YHIFEKAF
-403 IRLKDKYAQPKLT
+403 IRLKDKYAQPKPT
-416 TETAHEDV
+416 TEIAQEDV

>member
-1 VWLKRPNF
+1 
-9 TAKINLVKKE
+9 VKKE

-65 FQSVMSKEID
+65 FQSVISKEID

-98 LITYLLLKEKESN
+98 LITYLLLKEKQSN
-111 NSIAIGKFY
+111 NSIALGKFY
-120 LRRALRI
+120 IRRALRI

-142 PYFDFFA
+142 PYVDFFA
-149 VPGQDIFFQQNFWGN
+149 VPGQDNFFQQNFWGN
-164 LLLYAFFMPNLAF
+164 LLLYACFMPNLAF

-222 IIIALKGLILL
+222 TIITLKGLILL
-233 SAPFVKIEVLVV
+233 SAPFVKIESLIV

-266 VLFNKKDQIL
+266 FLFHKKEQLLHI
-276 RIVYKPL
+276 IYKPL
-283 TQITSVIM
+283 SQILSVIM
-291 IPILIYFIPNALED
+291 IPILIYFIPTALED

-326 NSILRFENRVLQY
+326 KSLLKFENRVLQY

-379 LYGISFLLTV
+379 LYGISFLLSV

-416 TETAHEDV
+416 TETAQEDV

>member
-1 VWLKRPNF
+1 M
-9 TAKINLVKKE
+9 KKE
-19 HFKGLDSLRFFAA
+19 YFKGLDSLRFFAA

-75 PISPLIAYSS
+75 PLSPLISYSS

-98 LITYLLLKEKESN
+98 LITFLLLKEKEQN
-111 NSIAIGKFY
+111 NSIAIKKFY

-142 PYFDFFA
+142 PYLDFFA
-149 VPGQDIFFQQNFWGN
+149 VPGQDNFFQQNFWGN
-164 LLLYAFFMPNLAF
+164 LTLYAFFMPNLAF
-177 AIYTTAVPNIG
+177 SIYTTAVPNIG

-215 SILWIAG
+215 SILWITSV
-222 IIIALKGLILL
+222 IIALKGLILL
-233 SAPFVKIEVLVV
+233 SAPFVKLDALVV

-266 VLFNKKDQIL
+266 VLFNNKEKIL
-276 RIVYKPL
+276 RIVYRPIS
-283 TQITSVIM
+283 QITSVVIL
-291 IPILIYFIPNALED
+291 PILIYLTPTAFED

-316 VIILNVAGNE
+316 VIILNVANNE
-326 NSILRFENRVLQY
+326 KSLLRFENSTLQY

-355 VFTIHTLDKYI
+355 VFTIHFLDKYI
-366 GLNNDI
+366 GLDNDI
-372 TTPQHIL
+372 STLQHML

-395 YHIFEMAF
+395 YHIFEKAF
-403 IRLKDKYAQPKLT
+403 IRLKDKYAQPQPE
-416 TETAHEDV
+416 TEIAQEDV